1 MARRGAITEAQVFEA
16 ADTLVAQGREVTP
29 TVLLSVLGSGS
40 FTTIYKHMAAWE
52 ASRVSAAVS
61 QTPTEIPGPVQLA
74 FATAWRVASTEA
86 GREVTVAREKAAEE
100 VAAAEKRFQEA
111 LQTIEGLETES
122 ESDNKRI
129 ESLTEKIAAL
139 ESGLQKSEN
148 EKAALKAT
156 SDQLGQ
162 RVKSQEAELERV
174 HKDLE
179 AERKQHQ
186 AAQEKTTAA
195 VKESAELRGQV
206 EALKGQNSELL
217 ARLTPK
223 PGREKS

>member
-16 ADTLVAQGREVTP
+16 ADTLVTQGREVTP

-52 ASRVSAAVS
+52 ASRVSTAVS

-74 FATAWRVASTEA
+74 FATAWRVATTEA
-86 GREVTVAREKAAEE
+86 GREVTIAREKATEE
-100 VAAAEKRFQEA
+100 VTAAEKRFQEA
-111 LQTIEGLETES
+111 LQTIEGLEAES

-129 ESLTEKIAAL
+129 ESLTEKVAAL
-139 ESGLQKSEN
+139 EASLQKSEN
-148 EKAALKAT
+148 EKAGFKAT
-156 SDQLGQ
+156 ADQLAQ
-162 RVKSQEAELERV
+162 QVKSQEAELERV

-179 AERKQHQ
+179 AERKQHLT
-186 AAQEKTTAA
+186 AQEKTTAA

-206 EALKGQNSELL
+206 EAMKAQNSELL
-217 ARLTPK
+217 SRLTPK
-223 PGREKS
+223 KS